1 MLTSPV
7 ILDSLNRIITSDY
20 RGSAD
25 KTDALKQIIAPLIET
40 LRLSGTFC
48 PKGTKANMDIEDTIK
63 LLSHHGLV

>member
-25 KTDALKQIIAPLIET
+25 KTDALKQIIAPLVET
-40 LRLSGTFC
+40 MLLAETYA
-48 PKGTKANMDIEDTIK
+48 PIGTKASMEVKATLK
-63 LLSHHGLV
+63 LLTHHGLI